1 MIAFFRN
8 TLWGFKGVIITP
20 FGAKKPL
27 TPLRGN
33 NFPLDPYY
41 VRRIV

>member
-20 FGAKKPL
+20 FGAKKNL
-27 TPLRGN
+27 TPLREN
-33 NFPLDPYY
+33 YVCLDPYY
-41 VRRIV
+41 GRRIV